1 MLNLNTNVRVNGKF
15 LKLEQTSPGD
25 KLGPNVGPQTIT
37 KHQPHS
43 MSVFFRAWRRVYQV
57 ATDLSNVLSCC
68 HLGGGDF
75 GLSSKLMF
83 GKSTHLVLDTVFP
96 VVGCREFIP
105 ENCMM

>member
-1 MLNLNTNVRVNGKF
+1 
-15 LKLEQTSPGD
+15 
-25 KLGPNVGPQTIT
+25 
-37 KHQPHS
+37 
-43 MSVFFRAWRRVYQV
+43 MSVFFRAWLRVYQV

-105 ENCMM
+105 ENYMM